1 MANAIINVIDNNN
14 IVPVYPATTIER
26 VTGLQTTLDGKA
38 AANHTHSTFS
48 TTSAGFVP
56 AASASGD
63 TDKYL
68 KGDGTWETPSGGGGA
83 VSGVKGNAEST
94 YRTGNVNLTCDNIG
108 ASPNDHSHGSIGRN
122 GDISNDVTIAN
133 NDKLLIKDYS
143 DSNRVKTSSISFD
156 GSTTT
161 QFLSKKGT
169 WETPSG
175 GGVTGVKGSNESSYR
190 TGNVSLSYSNVGAA
204 SSSHTH
210 SAATTSSNGFM
221 SYTDKSIIGHVPWE
235 HISTTFSASS
245 ANAWQYSGL
254 SFSVPGGTLYEFII
268 MNKGTGSGATP
279 LGIIV
284 GDIST
289 GFDTSGARF
298 IIAENSFTS
307 AKSNDN
313 VWVRSLHGMTPV
325 GYTSG
330 SKTWYVWV
338 KNKTTGTHAIDVFY
352 RPIYY

>member
-63 TDKYL
+63 TEKYL
-68 KGDGTWETPSGGGGA
+68 KGDGTWATPSGGGGA
-83 VSGVKGNAEST
+83 VSGVKGNAENT

-133 NDKLLIKDYS
+133 YDKLLIKDYS

-190 TGNVSLSYSNVGAA
+190 TGNVSLR
-204 SSSHTH
+204 
-210 SAATTSSNGFM
+210 
-221 SYTDKSIIGHVPWE
+221 E
-235 HISTTFSASS
+235 
-245 ANAWQYSGL
+245 
-254 SFSVPGGTLYEFII
+254 TLI
-268 MNKGTGSGATP
+268 
-279 LGIIV
+279 
-284 GDIST
+284 
-289 GFDTSGARF
+289 
-298 IIAENSFTS
+298 
-307 AKSNDN
+307 
-313 VWVRSLHGMTPV
+313 
-325 GYTSG
+325 
-330 SKTWYVWV
+330 
-338 KNKTTGTHAIDVFY
+338 
-352 RPIYY
+352 